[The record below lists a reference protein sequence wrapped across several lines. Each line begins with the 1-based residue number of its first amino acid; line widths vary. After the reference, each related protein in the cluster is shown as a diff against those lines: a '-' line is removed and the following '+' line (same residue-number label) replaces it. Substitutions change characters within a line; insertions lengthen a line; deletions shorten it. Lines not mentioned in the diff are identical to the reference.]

1 MKRKF
6 SELLDAAQKGEE
18 QAITEL
24 IGMYH
29 PLIIK
34 LSTLNDEFN
43 EDLYNEQ
50 ELETRQFEKNR
61 RVYTLF
67 SLGATNNSSRDISR
81 IFAMT

>member
-6 SELLDAAQKGEE
+6 SELLEAAQQGEE

-34 LSTLNDEFN
+34 LSTPHDEI
-43 EDLYNEQ
+43 Y
-50 ELETRQFEKNR
+50 
-61 RVYTLF
+61 
-67 SLGATNNSSRDISR
+67 
-81 IFAMT
+81 

>member
-6 SELLDAAQKGEE
+6 SELLEAAQQGEE

-34 LSTLNDEFN
+34 LSTLNGEFN
-43 EDLYNEQ
+43 EDLYQEQ
-50 ELETRQFEKNR
+50 L
-61 RVYTLF
+61 LCF
-67 SLGATNNSSRDISR
+67 SLCVKKFSRYYVKTDKL
-81 IFAMT
+81 

>member
-6 SELLDAAQKGEE
+6 SELLDAAQQGEE

-34 LSTLNDEFN
+34 LSTLNGEFN
-43 EDLYNEQ
+43 EDLYQEQ
-50 ELETRQFEKNR
+50 L
-61 RVYTLF
+61 LCF
-67 SLGATNNSSRDISR
+67 SLCIKKFSRYYEKTDKS
-81 IFAMT
+81 

>member
-6 SELLDAAQKGEE
+6 SELLDAAQQGEE

-34 LSTLNDEFN
+34 LSTLNGEFN
-43 EDLYNEQ
+43 EDLYQEQ
-50 ELETRQFEKNR
+50 L
-61 RVYTLF
+61 LCF
-67 SLGATNNSSRDISR
+67 SLCIKNSQDI
-81 IFAMT
+81 M